1 MGVDRVNLVRE
12 GFEAW
17 NADDPAWVLE
27 HMSPEVEWIAPERDP
42 FPGVYTGYEGVQEF
56 WSKWR
61 NAVGQLRFAA
71 EEVIDGGEHVVV
83 IAHRWGRSETPG
95 LQTPEKIAQVFSF
108 DDQDKCI
115 RVKDFYDRGP
125 ALKAAGLDCLPP
137 PPPPPAP
144 PPPPPAAEA

>member
-17 NADDPAWVLE
+17 NAEDPGWVLE
-27 HMSPEVEWIAPERDP
+27 HMSPDVEWIAPERDP

-61 NAVGQLRFAA
+61 NAV
-71 EEVIDGGEHVVV
+71 VV
-83 IAHRWGRSETPG
+83 IAHRWGRSEITG
-95 LQTPEKIAQVFSF
+95 LQISDKIAQVFTF

-115 RVKDFYDRGP
+115 RVQEFYDRGT
-125 ALKAAGLDCLPP
+125 ALKAAGLD
-137 PPPPPAP
+137 
-144 PPPPPAAEA
+144 